1 MNEQQERFMR
11 ACESQWL
18 VGGERYALSEDK
30 EWTDLVCEVVGN
42 QWIGG
47 NIIKYAGEIRNS
59 KRFGE
64 KIIEVNF
71 FKIAV
76 YAYIWWLKEYR
87 HPTTGVELKKEHWP
101 SFMEKCWERERLLV
115 GREITAEVFIQLV
128 QWILKEEKSSPSRE
142 VLFFTIVARAYQ
154 WWRQEAGNFT
164 DRDRGEEFEK

>member
-64 KIIEVNF
+64 RIIEVNF

-101 SFMEKCWERERLLV
+101 SFMEKCWERERLIV
-115 GREITAEVFIQLV
+115 GREITA
-128 QWILKEEKSSPSRE
+128 
-142 VLFFTIVARAYQ
+142 ARDNCGGFHPTGAMDF
-154 WWRQEAGNFT
+154 E
-164 DRDRGEEFEK
+164 RGEEFSFSGSVIFHHCCSCLSMVATRGWELH